1 MIGSKTRS
9 TSLSPGDLVYY
20 DKCGGPYQTV
30 FPFAEEEAKGI
41 GVVISEIKTYEYQG
55 ENILWVSILDEKG
68 VRQDFALDYLEL
80 VTI

>member
-1 MIGSKTRS
+1 MIDFGDSS
-9 TSLSPGDLVYY
+9 TGFSPGDLVYY

-30 FPFAEEEAKGI
+30 FPFAEEEARGI

-55 ENILWVSILDEKG
+55 EDVRWTSILDEKG
-68 VRQDFALDYLEL
+68 LKQNFVLDYLEL